1 MMNPARVALIGFGT
15 VGSGVARLLLEHR
28 DRISRRAGRPVD
40 LVRIV
45 DKDLSRPRNVKVP
58 AELLSDD
65 LTGAIEDPSIQILI
79 ELIGGIEPARTI
91 VLRALQAG
99 KDVVTA
105 NKALLA
111 EHGAEVFREARRL
124 GRSISFEAS
133 VAGGVPIIAAL
144 SQSLVANEIRSI
156 HAILNGTSNYILT
169 RMEQRG
175 IGYREALTEAQQLG
189 YAEADPTLDV
199 SGADAAQ
206 KLSILAAL
214 AFGVQANWK
223 SIPRQGIDLVE
234 LADLRYAGELGYT
247 IKLIASAE
255 VVQGKLDLRVCPTL
269 VRHRTP
275 LAEVWGAFNAI
286 EVVGD
291 AVGRVFF
298 HGQGAGQM
306 PTASAVVADV
316 IDLVLGRAA
325 ITFRT
330 LPIGCE
336 DPSGIPLADPK
347 EARSRFYLRLRVID
361 RPGVLAEIAGILGRL
376 QISIASVIQH
386 EPDPPVEDGV
396 VPLVIMTHAAPE
408 GPMEQAIDAIEKLPV
423 VRDKVVRFRVQD

>member
-1 MMNPARVALIGFGT
+1 MKPARVALIGFGT
-15 VGSGVARLLLEHR
+15 VGSGVAKLLLEHQ
-28 DRISRRAGRPVD
+28 DRIQRRTGRPVE
-40 LVRIV
+40 LCRIV
-45 DKDLSRPRNVKVP
+45 DKDLHRPRNVSVP
-58 AELLSDD
+58 RELLSSDVAP
-65 LTGAIEDPSIQILI
+65 AINDPNVDIII
-79 ELIGGIEPARTI
+79 ELIGGIEPARTF
-91 VLRALQAG
+91 VLDALRAG
-99 KDVVTA
+99 KDLVTA

-111 EHGAEVFREARRL
+111 EHATELFAEARRL
-124 GRSISFEAS
+124 GRAIAFEAS

-156 HAILNGTSNYILT
+156 RAILNGTTNYILT
-169 RMEQRG
+169 RMEQLKQS
-175 IGYREALTEAQQLG
+175 YEEALAEAQRLG

-206 KLSILAAL
+206 KLAILAAL
-214 AFGVQANWK
+214 AFGARADWK
-223 SIPRQGIDLVE
+223 QIPRQGINLVE
-234 LADLRYAGELGYT
+234 QADLRYARELGYT

-255 VVQGKLDLRVCPTL
+255 LVDGRLDLRVCPTL
-269 VRHRTP
+269 VRHRRP
-275 LAEVWGAFNAI
+275 LAEVWGPYNAI

-316 IDLVLGRAA
+316 IDLVLGRGN

-330 LPIGCE
+330 LPVGAGNGPPIA
-336 DPSGIPLADPK
+336 LADPAMAK
-347 EARSRFYLRLRVID
+347 SRFYLRLKVVD

-386 EPDPPVEDGV
+386 EPDPPQEDGV
-396 VPLVIMTHAAPE
+396 VPLVIMTHAAEE
-408 GPMEQAIDAIEKLPV
+408 GPTAQAIEAIEKLAV
-423 VRDKVVRFRVQD
+423 VRDKVIRFRVQD

>member
-1 MMNPARVALIGFGT
+1 MNPARVALIGFGT

-28 DRISRRAGRPVD
+28 DRMASRAGRPIE

-45 DKDLSRPRNVKVP
+45 DKDLVRPRNVEVP
-58 AELLSDD
+58 RELLSTDVAAA
-65 LTGAIEDPSIQILI
+65 LEDASCQIVI
-79 ELIGGIEPARTI
+79 ELIGGIEPARSI
-91 VLRALQAG
+91 VLQALRAG

-111 EHGAEVFREARRL
+111 EHGGELFAEARKL
-124 GRSISFEAS
+124 GRAIAFEAS

-169 RMEQRG
+169 RMGQRG
-175 IGYREALTEAQQLG
+175 VGYREALEEAQQLG

-206 KLSILAAL
+206 KLCILAAL
-214 AFGVQANWK
+214 AFGVQADWK
-223 SIPRQGIDLVE
+223 KIPRQGIDVVE

-255 VVQGKLDLRVCPTL
+255 SINGELDLRVCPTL
-269 VRHRTP
+269 VRNRTP

-291 AVGRVFF
+291 AVGPVFF

-316 IDLVLGRAA
+316 IDLVLGRGA

-330 LPIGCE
+330 LPIGIDRPSRVVLG
-336 DPSGIPLADPK
+336 DPRRSK
-347 EARSRFYLRLRVID
+347 SRFYLRLKVID
-361 RPGVLAEIAGILGRL
+361 RPGVLAQIASILGQL

-386 EPDPPVEDGV
+386 EPDPPQEDGV
-396 VPLVIMTHAAPE
+396 VPLVIMTHAAEE
-408 GPMEQAIDAIEKLPV
+408 GPMEEAIQAIEKLPV

>member
-1 MMNPARVALIGFGT
+1 
-15 VGSGVARLLLEHR
+15 
-28 DRISRRAGRPVD
+28 
-40 LVRIV
+40 V
-45 DKDLSRPRNVKVP
+45 DKDLERPRNVSVP
-58 AELLSDD
+58 SELLSRDVSG
-65 LTGAIEDPSIQILI
+65 TIKDPNIDIVV
-79 ELIGGIEPARTI
+79 ELIGGIEPARTF
-91 VLRALQAG
+91 VLEALRSG
-99 KDVVTA
+99 KHVVTA

-111 EHGAEVFREARRL
+111 EQGRELFAEARRA
-124 GRSISFEAS
+124 GRAIAFEAS

-169 RMEQRG
+169 RMEQTG
-175 IGYREALTEAQQLG
+175 AAYHDALAEAQHLG
-189 YAEADPTLDV
+189 YAEADPTLDIT
-199 SGADAAQ
+199 GADAAQ
-206 KLSILAAL
+206 KLAILAAL
-214 AFGVQANWK
+214 AFGAQPDWK
-223 SIPRQGIDLVE
+223 AIPRQGIDLVE
-234 LADLRYAGELGYT
+234 QADLRYARELGYT

-255 VVQGKLDLRVCPTL
+255 LYDGQLFLQVAPTL

-316 IDLVLGRAA
+316 IDLVVGRGEL
-325 ITFRT
+325 TFRT
-330 LPIGCE
+330 LPMTQG
-336 DPSGIPLADPK
+336 DGPAVSLADPCRAK
-347 EARSRFYLRLRVID
+347 SRFYLRLRVVD

-386 EPDPPVEDGV
+386 EAEPPQEDGV
-396 VPLVIMTHAAPE
+396 VPLVIMTHAAEE
-408 GPMEQAIDAIEKLPV
+408 GPMRQAIEAIEKLAV